1 MKILTFAG
9 SLRQGS
15 LNKKVCQ
22 NVVNFLQ
29 SQRLA
34 EVEYVD
40 LRELNIPLYDGD
52 FESSQGLPVGVQK
65 LCAKIREVDA
75 LILSNPEYNGSITGV
90 MKNALDWISREKIGV
105 SLKDKHVLLL
115 AASPGALGG
124 VRGLWHTR
132 VPFEVLGG
140 HVYPEMMGFPK
151 AHEMFDSDN
160 RITDEKTKIRFEKL
174 IQTYIEFI
182 KK

>member
-9 SLRQGS
+9 ALRQDS
-15 LNKKVCQ
+15 FNKKVCL

-29 SQRLA
+29 AQKLA

-40 LRELNIPLYDGD
+40 LRDFQIPLYDGD
-52 FESSQGLPVGVQK
+52 TESSQGLPNGVQK
-65 LCAKIREVDA
+65 LCAKIREADA

-90 MKNALDWISREKIGV
+90 MKNALDWVSREKPSV

-132 VPFEVLGG
+132 VPFEVLGC

-151 AHEMFDSDN
+151 AHEMFDSEN
-160 RITDEKTKIRFEKL
+160 KIKDEKTQARFEKL
-174 IQTYIEFI
+174 IQTYIDFV